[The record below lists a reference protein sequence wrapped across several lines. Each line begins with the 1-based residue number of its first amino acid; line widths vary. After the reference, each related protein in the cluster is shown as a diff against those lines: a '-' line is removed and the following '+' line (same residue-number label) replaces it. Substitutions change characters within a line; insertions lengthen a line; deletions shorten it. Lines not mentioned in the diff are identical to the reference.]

1 MSAINTPT
9 YKLAKFLVP
18 ILKCLTSNE
27 YTIKYTFVFTEKI
40 IEQNSE
46 CSMGSRLDVDSIFT
60 KIPLE
65 EAINI
70 CNMVKHELRV
80 TSY

>member
-27 YTIKYTFVFTEKI
+27 YTIKYSFVFTEKI

-46 CSMGSRLDVDSIFT
+46 YSMGSLDVDSIFT

>member
-27 YTIKYTFVFTEKI
+27 YTIKYSFVFTEKI

-46 CSMGSRLDVDSIFT
+46 YSMGSLDVDSIFT

-65 EAINI
+65 ETINI

>member
-18 ILKCLTSNE
+18 ILKWLTSNE
-27 YTIKYTFVFTEKI
+27 YTIKYSFVFTEKI

-46 CSMGSRLDVDSIFT
+46 YSMGSLDVDSIFT

-65 EAINI
+65 ETINI